1 MSTVRTV
8 TSLMVIPRISA
19 ARASASAG
27 SAASFT
33 PPALPRPPTRTC
45 ALTTTGP
52 PIRSAAARACAG
64 VVATSPTETGTPWLA
79 RISLLRYSWSFKRL
93 S

>member
-1 MSTVRTV
+1 MSAAGATSTVLTV
-8 TSLMVIPRISA
+8 TPLMSSPMISR

-33 PPALPRPPTRTC
+33 PPALPRPPTSTW

-52 PIRSAAARACAG
+52 PMRSAAARASSG
-64 VVATSPTETGTPWLA
+64 EVAVSPASNGTP
-79 RISLLRYSWSFKRL
+79 
-93 S
+93 